1 MNDKELTELLKC
13 DPQKGFEAVI
23 RQYTPY
29 VMKIAR
35 TRLAGVCTNEDAEEA
50 VSDIFFKFYTAGKE
64 RGFDITSV
72 KALLVVIAQRHCTD
86 VFRRLSREVET
97 VDYNELE
104 NLLADEDAAGDE
116 ETLTEA
122 LKQLGQPDC
131 DIFIRK
137 YYFGQKNKEIAAELG
152 VSPGTLNSKISR
164 GLEKLRHIL
173 RRESYGTEA
182 GKADRYHHGK
192 GSA

>member
-1 MNDKELTELLKC
+1 MNDKELTMLLKS
-13 DPQKGFEAVI
+13 DPRKGFEAVI
-23 RQYTPY
+23 RQYTAY
-29 VMKIAR
+29 VVKIVR
-35 TRLAGVCTNEDAEEA
+35 TRLAGVCTREDAEEA

-72 KALLVVIAQRHCTD
+72 KALLVVIAQRHCSD
-86 VFRRLSREVET
+86 VYRRLSREEET
-97 VDYNELE
+97 LDYNELE
-104 NLLADEDAAGDE
+104 NLLADEDVTDDE

-152 VSPGTLNSKISR
+152 LPSGTLNSRISR
-164 GLEKLRHIL
+164 GLDKLRRIL
-173 RRESYGTEA
+173 RRESYGNEA
-182 GKADRYHHGK
+182 KKAE
-192 GSA
+192 